1 MRHVAGRYLSRCTR
15 CIPPL
20 PSVAE
25 VGHEHA
31 RVATVAS
38 GGWREGRAHGG
49 AWDGGAQSTG
59 WRVAFC
65 TRAHVCV
72 CGCGCC
78 GLLAPCGSCGC
89 VPMGT
94 RESGEARGP
103 RVCCDGETEM
113 QSGVMRSGVVWV
125 EGGGES
131 RDSLPSQ
138 RRGAQSSAAFACVV
152 SARASPW
159 ERAVRYP
166 RVPE

>member
-1 MRHVAGRYLSRCTR
+1 MGVRGMGERNLQVGAWRFARERMCACVGVGVVVCWRRVDLAGASR
-15 CIPPL
+15 
-20 PSVAE
+20 
-25 VGHEHA
+25 
-31 RVATVAS
+31 
-38 GGWREGRAHGG
+38 WAHG
-49 AWDGGAQSTG
+49 
-59 WRVAFC
+59 
-65 TRAHVCV
+65 
-72 CGCGCC
+72 
-78 GLLAPCGSCGC
+78 
-89 VPMGT
+89 
-94 RESGEARGP
+94 ESGEARGP